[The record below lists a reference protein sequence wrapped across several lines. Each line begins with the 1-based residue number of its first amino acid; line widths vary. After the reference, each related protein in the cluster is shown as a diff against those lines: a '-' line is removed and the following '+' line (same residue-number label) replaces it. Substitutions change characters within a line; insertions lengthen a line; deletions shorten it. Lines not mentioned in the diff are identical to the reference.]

1 MFVGFVASTS
11 KEKMQVR
18 KNEATQDVLTWK
30 LQKEHCRR
38 HEFPK
43 KYVIIIFSRRYEVI
57 WKRFVTSTS
66 CVSLDVFAP
75 VKQEHEE
82 VAEKWRRYEE
92 NSTCI
97 CADTNAFDRRF
108 SIVNFPLAS
117 CEYLLSAVESFCRLP
132 PSQHKVK
139 QRFDA
144 RMIREKWRFRRAVVI
159 CFGWKRHIPPA
170 AMPPHQMHR
179 ISPNCP
185 FLWHPLGRPSSS
197 MEK

>member
-1 MFVGFVASTS
+1 M
-11 KEKMQVR
+11 R

-82 VAEKWRRYEE
+82 VAEKRRRARKSDVYLRRYQCFRPPLFYRQLRITQV
-92 NSTCI
+92 S
-97 CADTNAFDRRF
+97 FDRQSNLF
-108 SIVNFPLAS
+108 AD
-117 CEYLLSAVESFCRLP
+117 CRH
-132 PSQHKVK
+132 PSTKSNK
-139 QRFDA
+139 DL
-144 RMIREKWRFRRAVVI
+144 MRE
-159 CFGWKRHIPPA
+159 
-170 AMPPHQMHR
+170 
-179 ISPNCP
+179 
-185 FLWHPLGRPSSS
+185 
-197 MEK
+197 